1 MINFFR
7 VRFSFWFTV
16 YLLLILWCWTVRV
29 QRVNPDESSKMMSL
43 SKGWSDEYRIALTKY
58 IWVNNVWTELLTS
71 SKHFWDL
78 GKDQISEFNSQMS
91 KTTLRIPCLPNINK
105 DTIDKL
111 FKWIQ
116 WISLYLKCSI
126 INLFNV
132 VTDHILRIHPQDALN
147 YKSQVQPQFRL
158 GSIPCFWSNLFGSD
172 FLKIALTCSWGFTV
186 YRKNKNNLTEN
197 NLWIVKCSLED
208 LLWYGKDRLKIPFRI
223 FRHCRVYSLNLP
235 STLNDFEPLYWAWK
249 VQIMVYVWYIQ
260 YIKIFI
266 NI

>member
-111 FKWIQ
+111 FKSIQ

-147 YKSQVQPQFRL
+147 YKSQVQPQFR
-158 GSIPCFWSNLFGSD
+158 
-172 FLKIALTCSWGFTV
+172 
-186 YRKNKNNLTEN
+186 
-197 NLWIVKCSLED
+197 
-208 LLWYGKDRLKIPFRI
+208 
-223 FRHCRVYSLNLP
+223 
-235 STLNDFEPLYWAWK
+235 
-249 VQIMVYVWYIQ
+249 
-260 YIKIFI
+260 
-266 NI
+266 